1 MANKS
6 SRTRLFKYRFR
17 SGVRSS
23 EFPGGVF
30 RGRLTGV
37 GSTVDPVERF
47 LFDLIASAIKYI
59 QHNSSNNDPGPGPGS
74 GTAVTAV
81 L

>member
-6 SRTRLFKYRFR
+6 SSTRLFKYRFR
-17 SGVRSS
+17 NGVRSS

-30 RGRLTGV
+30 RGWLTGV
-37 GSTVDPVERF
+37 GGSTPVERF
-47 LFDLIASAIKYI
+47 LFDLIARAIKYI
-59 QHNSSNNDPGPGPGS
+59 QHNLYYNDPGPGPGS